1 MATSFQCTLVTPERQ
16 LVDQPVTYAS
26 IPAWDGLLG
35 VEPQRAP
42 LMVKL
47 GAGALRLDNESGQS
61 DLFFVSGGFAQ
72 MKDNKLTLIAD
83 AAIPA
88 SQIDKAAARTELD
101 TALAVEAV
109 GEDAIADKK
118 SKVDAARAKL
128 EIASRH
134 H

>member
-47 GAGALRLDNESGQS
+47 GAGALRLDSESGKS
-61 DLFFVSGGFAQ
+61 DLYFVSGGFAQ

-83 AAIPA
+83 AAMSA
-88 SQIDKAAARTELD
+88 SQIDKDTAKAELAA
-101 TALAVEAV
+101 ALAVVAV
-109 GEDAIADKK
+109 GEEAIAAKQ
-118 SKVDAARAKL
+118 SSVDTARAKL
-128 EIASRH
+128 DIAGQH
-134 H
+134 

>member
-26 IPAWDGLLG
+26 IPAWDGLMG

-42 LMVKL
+42 LMIKL
-47 GAGALRLDNESGQS
+47 GAGALRLDSESGKS
-61 DLFFVSGGFAQ
+61 DLYFVSGGFAQ

-83 AAIPA
+83 AAVA
-88 SQIDKAAARTELD
+88 ADKIDKTTAKAELE
-101 TALAVEAV
+101 AVLGQVAV
-109 GEDAIADKK
+109 GEDAIALKK

-128 EIASRH
+128 AIVDH
-134 H
+134 